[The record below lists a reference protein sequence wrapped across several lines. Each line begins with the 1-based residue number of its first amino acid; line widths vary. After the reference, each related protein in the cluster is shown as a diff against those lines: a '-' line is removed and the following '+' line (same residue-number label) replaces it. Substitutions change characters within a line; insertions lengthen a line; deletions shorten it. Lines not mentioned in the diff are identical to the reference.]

1 MTLLVGG
8 NYLEK
13 EAPGVVKIWH
23 DDIRRPPDET
33 WTWARTNVAAQ
44 AVLMARGVAEIS
56 LDHDLGLHG
65 EDPDA
70 PAAELGRGTAE
81 QTGYD
86 LVKWMCHHRLL
97 PAKITI
103 HSWNPPGAERMAAAL
118 REAGCSP
125 VVAPYVTRTGNWRDD
140 L

>member
-1 MTLLVGG
+1 MKL
-8 NYLEK
+8 
-13 EAPGVVKIWH
+13 WH

-33 WTWARTNVAAQ
+33 WKWARTNEAAIT
-44 AVLMARGVAEIS
+44 ALATGEVEEIS

-70 PAAELGRGTAE
+70 PAAELGRGQAE

-86 LVKWMCHHRLL
+86 LVKWMCEHGKL

-118 REAGCSP
+118 RDAGCAP
-125 VVAPYVTRTGNWRDD
+125 LVAPYVMRG
-140 L
+140 LSFYE